1 MKRIIFIML
10 AFTLFTACDDSKKE
24 SIRTEIK
31 EAIKITNE
39 LIGGKQMD
47 YMTVCDKVEFRN
59 DNVYYYYTFDESYAS
74 VEDVRNNINVIKN
87 QTEMTMENNK
97 DAKEL
102 AEMIAKIDGKFVYT
116 YTGNMSGRSV
126 SFEIIP

>member
-1 MKRIIFIML
+1 ML

-74 VEDVRNNINVIKN
+74 VEEVRNNINVIKN
-87 QTEMTMENNK
+87 QIEMTMENNK

-102 AEMIAKIDGKFVYT
+102 I
-116 YTGNMSGRSV
+116 
-126 SFEIIP
+126 